1 MKAIQNK
8 LRRDLKESRK
18 THKETEILVS
28 CQQYFTQRVEFK
40 PAIVSDTYLEK
51 LKKKYKPLN
60 KGFDKKVTKA
70 RMTESSTVQSLQTK
84 ESSIFQD
91 DIPVPRQI
99 LFDCNKI
106 QLGWAEIKGIGG
118 GLGNMG
124 NTCFLNSVLQCLTYT
139 PPLINYLYS
148 GEHKKSC

>member
-1 MKAIQNK
+1 MKAIQSK
-8 LRRDLKESRK
+8 LKRDLGESRK
-18 THKETEILVS
+18 THKETEVLLS

-40 PAIVSDTYLEK
+40 PAIIPDTYLEK

-60 KGFDKKVTKA
+60 KGFNKKLSKSK
-70 RMTESSTVQSLQTK
+70 MTESSTTQPNNPHTHLH
-84 ESSIFQD
+84 D
-91 DIPVPRQI
+91 DIPTPRQI
-99 LFDCNKI
+99 LCDPSKI

-139 PPLINYLYS
+139 PPLVNYLYS
-148 GEHKKSC
+148 GEHRKSC